1 MFVAWGLQLAQLHHD
16 ACIEILGDMH
26 PTCFGPALRETWAEV
41 ISECKTADRS
51 GDVSWQELRSRNP
64 QL

>member
-41 ISECKTADRS
+41 ISECKTAD
-51 GDVSWQELRSRNP
+51 
-64 QL
+64 